1 MLLINRFTDSLF
13 FSFDYLI
20 KKGMITLSD
29 AEGNTVASKAITNSN
44 FEKISIK
51 GFSGKYLIQVSY
63 DNNTTKRIFYI

>member
-13 FSFDYLI
+13 FSFDYPI
-20 KKGMITLSD
+20 QNGMITLND
-29 AEGNTVASKAITNSN
+29 EEGNTVASKAITNSN